1 MKVLIYTSTFQP
13 SIGGVQ
19 TIVLE
24 LALGLA
30 AWQQTYPGAEAIEV
44 TVVTKTPESTEHRRG
59 QSFRIV
65 RSPRFWNLLRLLRET
80 DLVHVAGPAL
90 LPLALAWL
98 LRKPVVLEHHGFQA
112 ACPNGLLFF
121 EPTQMPCPGHFMA
134 GRFSKCVECNRENLG
149 LLKSLQ
155 LLLLTHARRWLSNRV
170 VFNITP
176 TDWLA
181 TVLQLNRTKTVY
193 HGISPGSEAASLN
206 SSIEKFAFQGRLVS
220 TKGVGL
226 LLQAAERLRQANF
239 KFQLKIIGDG
249 LERERLKLQSSG
261 LDGRVEFLGHV
272 PEERVAEVLSDVATV
287 VMPSLGGEVFGLV
300 AAENMLRGKVLIVA
314 DIGAL
319 REVVGDTGMVFRTGD
334 AESLAAC
341 MRKVLENPSLPA
353 LLGPAARSRAM
364 KVFDRDSMIQGHVSL
379 YREALRR

>member
-1 MKVLIYTSTFQP
+1 MKVLLYTSTFQP

-24 LALGLA
+24 LARGLA
-30 AWQQTYPGAEAIEV
+30 AWQQSHPSDESIEV
-44 TVVTKTPESTEHRRG
+44 TVVTRTPNQAQQG
-59 QSFRIV
+59 GVQPFQIV
-65 RSPRFWNLLRLLRET
+65 RSPGLREFLRLLRET
-80 DLVHVAGPAL
+80 DVVHLAGPGL
-90 LPLALAWL
+90 LPLGLALL

-121 EPTQMPCPGHFMA
+121 EPTQTPCPGHFMA
-134 GRFSKCVECNRENLG
+134 ERYSKCIECNRENG
-149 LLKSLQ
+149 GVLKALR
-155 LLLLTHARRWLSNRV
+155 LLLLTHLRRWLADRV

-181 TVLQLNRTKTVY
+181 TILTLNRMRTVY
-193 HGISPGSEAASLN
+193 HGISPGPVLPSVN
-206 SSIEKFAFQGRLVS
+206 TSIDKFAFQGRLVS
-220 TKGVGL
+220 TKGVGD
-226 LLQAAERLRQANF
+226 LLQAAQHLQRAKY
-239 KFQLKIIGDG
+239 KFQLKVIGEG
-249 LERERLKLQSSG
+249 QEQERLKSQAAALNG
-261 LDGRVEFLGHV
+261 YVEFLGHV
-272 PEERVAEVLSDVATV
+272 PEPLLGEVLSDVATV

-300 AAENMLRGKVLIVA
+300 AAENMHRGKLLIVS

-319 REVVGDTGMVFRTGD
+319 REVVGDTGMVFPTGD

-353 LLGPAARSRAM
+353 SLGPAARARAM

-379 YREALRR
+379 YREALVR

>member
-1 MKVLIYTSTFQP
+1 MKVLLYSKAFHP

-24 LALGLA
+24 LARGLA
-30 AWQQTYPGAEAIEV
+30 AWQQSHPAAEAIEV
-44 TVVTKTPESTEHRRG
+44 TVVTTTPDQTQKG
-59 QSFRIV
+59 GVQTFRIV
-65 RSPRFWNLLRLLRET
+65 RSPGLWKFLSLLRET
-80 DLVHVAGPAL
+80 DVVHLAGPAL
-90 LPLALAWL
+90 LPLGLALL

-121 EPTQMPCPGHFMA
+121 EPTKTPCPGHFMA
-134 GRFSKCVECNRENLG
+134 KRYSKCVECNRENTG
-149 LLKSLQ
+149 VRKSLQ
-155 LLLLTHARRWLSNRV
+155 LLLLTHLRRWLADRV

-176 TDWLA
+176 TNWLA
-181 TVLQLNRTKTVY
+181 TILALNRMRTVY
-193 HGISPGSEAASLN
+193 HGISPGLVPPSVN
-206 SSIEKFAFQGRLVS
+206 TSIEKFAFQGRLVS
-220 TKGVGL
+220 TKGVGV
-226 LLQAAERLRQANF
+226 LLQAAQHLQRAKY
-239 KFQLKIIGDG
+239 KFQLKVIGDG
-249 LERERLKLQSSG
+249 PEQERLKSQAAALNG
-261 LDGRVEFLGHV
+261 HVEFLGHV
-272 PEERVAEVLSDVATV
+272 PEARVGEVLSDVATM
-287 VMPSLGGEVFGLV
+287 VMPSLGGEVYGLV
-300 AAENMLRGKVLIVA
+300 AAENMQRGKLLIVS

-353 LLGPAARSRAM
+353 SLGPAARERAV